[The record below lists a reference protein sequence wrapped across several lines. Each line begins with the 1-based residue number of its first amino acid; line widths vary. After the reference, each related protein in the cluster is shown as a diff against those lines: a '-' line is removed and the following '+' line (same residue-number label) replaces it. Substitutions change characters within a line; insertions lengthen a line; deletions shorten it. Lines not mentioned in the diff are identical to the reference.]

1 MTKAAGAAMVAMVA
15 MTLCAC
21 LISPVIPIGG
31 GKSATQSQR
40 EGLAKLYPAQLST
53 QKKWTG
59 AVRVA
64 RLRVWADEEY
74 RAQNVRWQHGFD
86 EQLDYA
92 NHVLTPLLGVRLEAE
107 YRSWERHAPGASLG
121 EHLAALAEQDDDD
134 DVVWIVGLTTALSLV
149 AESFDQLGIANV
161 GTRHLVLRGHADLHE
176 RRAFER
182 AFRDIDAEQREG
194 VLEARRRHKTAA
206 VLIHELAHSLFAL
219 HELEPGRIMNPGYSH
234 HATSIGDRNRELM
247 LITLEDRLKLRS
259 ERDPRATLQR
269 VLAVLEAP
277 DAVWHPQEREA
288 LIYQIRGQVG
298 GAVAVTSAVPAGI
311 ADQLDRAEL
320 LFKKGNHRDAAAILE
335 PLVAAYP
342 AHVELRVLGCQIEL
356 ARGGGKDARAIDVC
370 NRAAALAT
378 EVWPAVEIAAAR
390 QAAGDIAGAR
400 ATLDAAE
407 ARIAALEPGKAAAAW
422 LTLAAHHREVG
433 ALTWAEQ
440 ALARAGVAHDSDQDI
455 AVWVASMRPRYGLPR
470 EGARWKLAP
479 DNEADALAAVRNVHA
494 LTNDGKLAAA
504 ARAAAIAERR
514 WPDLP
519 GLLAARCDLEMRR
532 GALATARQHCKRAI
546 AQGGSS
552 WALYMMGILELRGS
566 TPAAQQAGI
575 AHLRAA
581 IELDPALGP
590 AWRSLGKA
598 LARTRAVDEHEQL
611 RREYE
616 ARFHA
621 PLP

>member
-1 MTKAAGAAMVAMVA
+1 MKRSVGVVMVAMA
-15 MTLCAC
+15 LGGC

-31 GKSATQSQR
+31 GKSATQAQR

-59 AVRVA
+59 PVRVA

-161 GTRHLVLRGHADLHE
+161 GTRHVVLRGHADLHE

-182 AFRDIDAEQREG
+182 VFRDIDAEQRES

-219 HELEPGRIMNPGYSH
+219 HELEPGRVMNPGYSH

-259 ERDPRATLQR
+259 ERDPRGTLQR

-277 DAVWHPQEREA
+277 DAVWHPQEREM
-288 LIYQIRGQVG
+288 LIHQLRGQIG
-298 GAVAVTSAVPAGI
+298 GAIAVTSAVPAAIG
-311 ADQLDRAEL
+311 DQVSRAEL
-320 LFKKGNHRDAAAILE
+320 LLKKGNHRDAAGILE
-335 PLVAAYP
+335 PLIAAYP
-342 AHVELRVLGCQIEL
+342 AHVELRVLSCKIEL
-356 ARGGGKDARAIDVC
+356 ARGGGKDTRAIDVC
-370 NRAAALAT
+370 SRAAALAT
-378 EVWPAVEIAAAR
+378 DVWPAVQIAAALR
-390 QAAGDIAGAR
+390 SAGDVAGAR

-407 ARIAALEPGKAAAAW
+407 ARIAALEPPRAAAAW

-433 ALTWAEQ
+433 AVTWAEQ
-440 ALARAGVAHDSDQDI
+440 ALAKAGVAPDSDQEI
-455 AVWVASMRPRYGLPR
+455 AVWVASIRPRYGLPR
-470 EGARWKLAP
+470 AGARWKLAP
-479 DNEADALAAVRNVHA
+479 DNEADALAAVRHVHA
-494 LTNDGKLAAA
+494 LVNDSKLGAAA
-504 ARAAAIAERR
+504 KAAVVAERR
-514 WPDLP
+514 WPELP
-519 GLLAARCDLEMRR
+519 GLLAARCELEMRR
-532 GALATARQHCKRAI
+532 GALSAARQLCKRAI

-552 WALYMMGILELRGS
+552 WALYMMGILELRGG
-566 TPAAQQAGI
+566 TPTAHQAGV
-575 AHLRAA
+575 AQLRAA
-581 IELDPALGP
+581 IELDPDLGP

-598 LARTRAVDEHEQL
+598 LARAKAVDEYEQL
-611 RREYE
+611 RRDYE

-621 PLP
+621 PLY